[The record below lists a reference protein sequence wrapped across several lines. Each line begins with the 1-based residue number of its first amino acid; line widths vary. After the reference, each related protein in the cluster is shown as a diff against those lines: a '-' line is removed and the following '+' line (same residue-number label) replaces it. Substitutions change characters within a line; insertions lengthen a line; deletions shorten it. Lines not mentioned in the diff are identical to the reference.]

1 LTGLHYWHSK
11 RTEVEVPEKLYSSTQ
26 AAARL
31 GVSRVTVYNWVEAG
45 MFPHAYRLS
54 GGEKS
59 PLRIP
64 ESDIKAFE
72 AKRQPQPQQA

>member
-1 LTGLHYWHSK
+1 M
-11 RTEVEVPEKLYSSTQ
+11 PDKLYTSNQ
-26 AAARL
+26 AAERL
-31 GVSRVTVYNWVEAG
+31 GVSRPTIYNWVEAG
-45 MFPHAYRLS
+45 LFPNAYRLS

-72 AKRQPQPQQA
+72 ARRQPALQKDQQQS

>member
-1 LTGLHYWHSK
+1 M
-11 RTEVEVPEKLYSSTQ
+11 PEKLYSSTQ
-26 AAARL
+26 AAERL

-45 MFPHAYRLS
+45 YFPHAYRLS

-64 ESDIKAFE
+64 ESDLKAFE
-72 AKRQPQPQQA
+72 DKRQPHHEQA